1 MIVYESVTM
10 PLWTTGEANLKKG
23 SPHRQPS
30 SEIGYKSRWHSSWKA
45 WSPLVIPWAGWP
57 YNVLT
62 MAHPR
67 VYINVYTDYTYIYI
81 SVYIY
86 IWSMNTWHYPSLLF
100 KMYQHPQLIQGT
112 SSSRTVA
119 ISPQLARQ
127 RVNPCRSL
135 LGSVQSTWSRKR
147 TSSRTLL
154 NQASPFRVCLK
165 YIIIPN
171 CWAWDI
177 LNNYWLAGTWLA
189 MRWKSLCL
197 WHPFLATLRSSG
209 SDPSAWRLNPPSKN
223 LEITPSRKKVAE
235 TIQGSPVICCILF
248 ILVIY
253 PFSHNCSISLL
264 KSPLMAA
271 LFLVLI
277 SV

>member
-57 YNVLT
+57 YHVLT

-81 SVYIY
+81 YIYVYIQYIY
-86 IWSMNTWHYPSLLF
+86 IYDQWTHYPSLLL
-100 KMYQHPQLIQGT
+100 KMYQHPQLSQGT

-119 ISPQLARQ
+119 ISPQLAGQ

-147 TSSRTLL
+147 T
-154 NQASPFRVCLK
+154 
-165 YIIIPN
+165 
-171 CWAWDI
+171 
-177 LNNYWLAGTWLA
+177 
-189 MRWKSLCL
+189 
-197 WHPFLATLRSSG
+197 HLR
-209 SDPSAWRLNPPSKN
+209 
-223 LEITPSRKKVAE
+223 E
-235 TIQGSPVICCILF
+235 
-248 ILVIY
+248 
-253 PFSHNCSISLL
+253 
-264 KSPLMAA
+264 
-271 LFLVLI
+271 LFLTKPVHFV
-277 SV
+277 SVWSI